1 MKKFSAGMLI
11 LYKRERER
19 ERVVTNSWP
28 AVSLSISVRMIPTI
42 FICLHVNWRALGS
55 IAHTGSSQHPD
66 PVVGPLPQLV
76 NHELPGA
83 GTVDLDHGGL
93 TVGPG
98 LGDVE
103 DLVVRDDSV
112 LLIFRRRL
120 PDHPQ

>member
-1 MKKFSAGMLI
+1 MIKVCKFDNSHSDHEKI
-11 LYKRERER
+11 LSWNVNFVQERER
-19 ERVVTNSWP
+19 ERVVATNSWP
-28 AVSLSISVRMIPTI
+28 VASLSISVRGIPTI
-42 FICLHVNWRALGS
+42 FICLHVNRRALGS

-93 TVGPG
+93 AVRPG

-103 DLVVRDDSV
+103 DLVV
-112 LLIFRRRL
+112 
-120 PDHPQ
+120 